1 MIEPPGQRERP
12 GGQSQAL
19 SKTVTTTEDIVPH
32 RGDRPRFN
40 LARVFDRRHASLE
53 LDRMLGVHPYPA
65 PPRYVVVWADRDGEV
80 AS

>member
-1 MIEPPGQRERP
+1 MTPGQRERP

-40 LARVFDRRHASLE
+40 LARVLERRRASRQ
-53 LDRMLGVHPYPA
+53 LDQLLREDKYPDLRVTYHLTA
-65 PPRYVVVWADRDGEV
+65 T
-80 AS
+80 S